1 MNARK
6 IEKRQNRLNQVQ
18 TKVEA
23 RKKVLAARGLDAKLI
38 EKDSTMRHLLA
49 EARKVKRSIET
60 LKGKPP
66 KVEPAEKPAK
76 KPAKKAA
83 KPKAPKPPKVEPAG
97 KQAEKAAKPKA
108 PKPPKEKKPKQEE
121 EAPPG

>member
-6 IEKRQNRLNQVQ
+6 IETRQNRLNQVQ
-18 TKVEA
+18 AKVEA

-60 LKGKPP
+60 LKW
-66 KVEPAEKPAK
+66 
-76 KPAKKAA
+76 
-83 KPKAPKPPKVEPAG
+83 KPPKVEPAG
-97 KQAEKAAKPKA
+97 KQAEKPAKKAAQPKA

>member
-18 TKVEA
+18 AKVEA
-23 RKKVLAARGLDAKLI
+23 RKKVLAARGLDAKLT

-66 KVEPAEKPAK
+66 KVEPAGKPAKKAK

-83 KPKAPKPPKVEPAG
+83 
-97 KQAEKAAKPKA
+97 QPKA
-108 PKPPKEKKPKQEE
+108 PKPPKEKKPKEKKPKPEE